1 MRHRITCPAAP
12 RRLLALLAAVLLL
25 AACTPSTGAT
35 PTATTPGDPLSDV
48 PDEARIATRRGDPR
62 TVAYW
67 AVWNNC
73 APENRANVAAA
84 NGGRAAGW
92 IIMDDL
98 LADPGIQL
106 GDHPVTTCEEGLALL
121 QGRDAGEEEASETIY
136 GLAAG
141 LLAAEL
147 NLGAGAETC
156 PIAEEAVLGG
166 HLVLAD
172 VGFDGSGEYAAA
184 ASQEVAD
191 AIPRLVELL
200 ATYNSGELCR

>member
-1 MRHRITCPAAP
+1 MYHNDSPVALS
-12 RRLLALLAAVLLL
+12 RLLALVAAVLLL
-25 AACTPSTGAT
+25 AACSPSSGAT
-35 PTATTPGDPLSDV
+35 PTATTPGGPLSDV
-48 PDEARIATRRGDPR
+48 PDEARVATRRGNPR
-62 TVAYW
+62 AAAYW
-67 AVWNNC
+67 AVWNSC
-73 APENRANVAAA
+73 APENRADMAAA
-84 NGGRAAGW
+84 NGGRATGW
-92 IIMDDL
+92 ILVDDL

-106 GDHPVTTCEEGLALL
+106 GDYPVTSCEEGLALL
-121 QGRDAGEEEASETIY
+121 QGRTVAGEEVGDPVY

-166 HLVLAD
+166 HLVLAG

-200 ATYNSGELCR
+200 VAYNSGELCR

>member
-1 MRHRITCPAAP
+1 MHHSDSPVALP
-12 RRLLALLAAVLLL
+12 RLLALAVVLLL
-25 AACTPSTGAT
+25 AACASSTSPT
-35 PTATTPGDPLSDV
+35 PTSTTPADPLADV
-48 PDEARIATRRGDPR
+48 PDEARVATRRGDPR
-62 TVAYW
+62 VAAYW
-67 AVWNNC
+67 AVWNSC
-73 APENRANVAAA
+73 APENQADVAAA

-92 IIMDDL
+92 IIVDDL
-98 LADPGIQL
+98 LAYPGIQL
-106 GDHPVTTCEEGLALL
+106 GDHPVTTCEESLALL
-121 QGRDAGEEEASETIY
+121 QGQTVAGEETGDPIY

-166 HLVLAD
+166 HLVLAEG
-172 VGFDGSGEYAAA
+172 GFDGSGEYAAA

-200 ATYNSGELCR
+200 VAYNSGELCR